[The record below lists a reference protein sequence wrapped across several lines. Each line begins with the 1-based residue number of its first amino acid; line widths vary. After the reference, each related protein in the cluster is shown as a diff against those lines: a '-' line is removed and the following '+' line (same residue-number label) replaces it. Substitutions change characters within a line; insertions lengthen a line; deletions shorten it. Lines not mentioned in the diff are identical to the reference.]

1 MNAPSGS
8 RQVTQGQSCCPS
20 FPVGRG
26 RGTDGRSAGGR
37 GRAPHGLRLQSG
49 GDSFDPNSR
58 STDHTHKTLRAAT
71 GPGARR
77 RLKHSSDY
85 EAVRGDSNK
94 KSTFFER
101 QIAGQ
106 RSGCQ
111 IYICVGATM
120 RAAKGMVLRGTAA
133 GRGPSGDAT
142 HLEGECGRPGQL
154 GRKPTPG
161 RRPCRLRAGSGRS
174 CTRAELGRATSCL
187 SPIAGLL
194 GLPRRSQQKH
204 WTGQEPAPRRQGR
217 RAAARLRPPSLLLQK
232 SSNPAGS
239 VSASLGP
246 SALIGERLAQAR
258 SPSVGG
264 FKFSNHEMTD

>member
-1 MNAPSGS
+1 
-8 RQVTQGQSCCPS
+8 
-20 FPVGRG
+20 
-26 RGTDGRSAGGR
+26 
-37 GRAPHGLRLQSG
+37 
-49 GDSFDPNSR
+49 
-58 STDHTHKTLRAAT
+58 
-71 GPGARR
+71 
-77 RLKHSSDY
+77 
-85 EAVRGDSNK
+85 
-94 KSTFFER
+94 
-101 QIAGQ
+101 
-106 RSGCQ
+106 
-111 IYICVGATM
+111 M

-232 SSNPAGS
+232 SANPAGS

-264 FKFSNHEMTD
+264 DILIAARNLLFYWQRRRIPTLKKFCIMDNITLFVPIVQKGICKYKLLIHVTFDVINNFFFQSDKEKDVTSTENQARNHWTQISTCSIKLHRSRYNLNYMQFI